1 MKRIAIAII
10 LAQATWHSYAVAD
23 ARSMS
28 TDPRLGSGG
37 STLSLDSLM
46 NPTSEASTGVNSL
59 RAQLLADGGRTV
71 GFRGGLAARA
81 QDLISGLRLR
91 ERALDVQYE
100 FGSLVSPS
108 GMLPPVIVESR
119 DVAAFTPDQIRT
131 ANRVYKKERDE
142 RFVSVPP
149 TWRDYLLVGLPT
161 QTNIDLPVMEA
172 RPVDSAEMKI
182 WQEAV
187 KQGWQEGADQ
197 ALAILDANFNRLTR
211 DYKGMLL
218 YSTLLQ
224 QGMVGQSQV
233 AESQQTV
240 TGDGGQLTL
249 GDKMRR
255 LVGKAEFQV
264 DAARWR
270 PTIKV
275 GALPPPPVPVPAKST
290 VAVPAQSAVA
300 TAVPPAQKITV
311 ADTSSKIASAT
322 VAAPVTA
329 ASTTPAAMPTTARA
343 PIDVT
348 PVRAATPVVSPATPP
363 VGATAQSLVAGQ
375 AKSAPIAPVLAV
387 STTTTAL
394 PASATPASVVA
405 ATPAKPVA
413 AAVPA
418 KKPLPVWEAKDG
430 STLRATVEQWAK
442 TAGWT
447 VEWVPDDLNY
457 EVPYLRIEGSIED
470 AVLKIFS
477 YYQNAERPL
486 LPKGSRQQKF
496 IRVIEVT
503 NSNNPRKSA

>member
-10 LAQATWHSYAVAD
+10 LAQATWHSGAVVA
-23 ARSMS
+23 AGSMS
-28 TDPRLGSGG
+28 ADPRLGNGASP
-37 STLSLDSLM
+37 LSLESLM

-81 QDLISGLRLR
+81 QELIGGLRLR

-161 QTNIDLPVMEA
+161 QTNVDLPVMDA

-187 KQGWQEGADQ
+187 KQGWQEGSDQ

-275 GALPPPPVPVPAKST
+275 GALPPPPAPVSVKSD
-290 VAVPAQSAVA
+290 AIVPAQSAVT

-311 ADTSSKIASAT
+311 ASAASTT
-322 VAAPVTA
+322 VAAPIGKPATA
-329 ASTTPAAMPTTARA
+329 GAPVAAPVPTTARA

-348 PVRAATPVVSPATPP
+348 PVKVLPTPTAPAKPETVAVAQPSTAAQVKT
-363 VGATAQSLVAGQ
+363 
-375 AKSAPIAPVLAV
+375 APIAPTSAV
-387 STTTTAL
+387 TATATAL
-394 PASATPASVVA
+394 PSSAKPASVIAPV
-405 ATPAKPVA
+405 PAKPVPTTTPIKA
-413 AAVPA
+413 
-418 KKPLPVWEAKDG
+418 PLLVWESKDG

-447 VEWVPDDLNY
+447 VEWVPEDLNY
-457 EVPYLRIEGSIED
+457 EVPHLRIEGSLEE

-486 LPKGSRQQKF
+486 EPKGSRQQKF

>member
-23 ARSMS
+23 AQSMS

-37 STLSLDSLM
+37 SALSLDSLM

-81 QDLISGLRLR
+81 QDLIGGLRLR

-100 FGSLVSPS
+100 FGSLVSPT

-161 QTNIDLPVMEA
+161 QTNIDLPVMDA

-275 GALPPPPVPVPAKST
+275 GALPPPAPVPAQTS
-290 VAVPAQSAVA
+290 VAGPAQSAVS

-311 ADTSSKIASAT
+311 ADTSSKIATTT
-322 VAAPVTA
+322 VATPVTA

-348 PVRAATPVVSPATPP
+348 PVRAATPTVSPTTYP
-363 VGATAQSLVAGQ
+363 VGTTSQSVVTGQ
-375 AKSAPIAPVLAV
+375 AKPAPAATVPTVPATI
-387 STTTTAL
+387 TAL
-394 PASATPASVVA
+394 PASIKPASVVA
-405 ATPAKPVA
+405 ATPAKPA
-413 AAVPA
+413 TPAVPA
-418 KKPLPVWEAKDG
+418 KTPLPVWEAKDG
-430 STLRATVEQWAK
+430 STLRTTVEQWAK

-457 EVPYLRIEGSIED
+457 EVPYLRIEGSLED

-503 NSNNPRKSA
+503 NPNNPRKSA

>member
-23 ARSMS
+23 AQSMS

-37 STLSLDSLM
+37 SALSLDSLM

-81 QDLISGLRLR
+81 QDLIGGLRLR

-119 DVAAFTPDQIRT
+119 DVAAFTTDQIRT

-275 GALPPPPVPVPAKST
+275 GALPPPPAPVPAKTSA
-290 VAVPAQSAVA
+290 AVPAQSALS
-300 TAVPPAQKITV
+300 TAAPPAQKITV
-311 ADTSSKIASAT
+311 ADTSSKIATAT
-322 VAAPVTA
+322 VATPITA

-348 PVRAATPVVSPATPP
+348 PVRAATPAVSSTTPAVVTA
-363 VGATAQSLVAGQ
+363 AQSVTGQ
-375 AKSAPIAPVLAV
+375 AKSAPAA
-387 STTTTAL
+387 TATTTAL
-394 PASATPASVVA
+394 PASTKPASVVA
-405 ATPAKPVA
+405 ATPAKSA
-413 AAVPA
+413 TAAVPA
-418 KKPLPVWEAKDG
+418 KTPLPVWEAKDG

-457 EVPYLRIEGSIED
+457 EVPYLRIEGSLED

-503 NSNNPRKSA
+503 NPNNPRKSA

>member
-23 ARSMS
+23 AGSMS

-37 STLSLDSLM
+37 SALSLDSLM

-81 QDLISGLRLR
+81 QDLIGGLRLR
-91 ERALDVQYE
+91 ERSLDVQYE
-100 FGSLVSPS
+100 FGSLVSHS

-187 KQGWQEGADQ
+187 KQGWQEGGDQ

-275 GALPPPPVPVPAKST
+275 GVLPPPPAPVPAKSN
-290 VAVPAQSAVA
+290 VAVPAQSAVT

-311 ADTSSKIASAT
+311 ADTPSKIATAT
-322 VAAPVTA
+322 VAAPVTT
-329 ASTTPAAMPTTARA
+329 ASTTPAAMPTTTRA

-348 PVRAATPVVSPATPP
+348 PVRATAPVVASTTPP
-363 VGATAQSLVAGQ
+363 VGAAAQSVVTGQ
-375 AKSAPIAPVLAV
+375 AKSAPVASVPAV
-387 STTTTAL
+387 SATPTAL
-394 PASATPASVVA
+394 AASATPASVVA
-405 ATPAKPVA
+405 ATPAKSTA

-418 KKPLPVWEAKDG
+418 KTPLPVWEAKDG

-457 EVPYLRIEGSIED
+457 EVPYLRIEGSLED

>member
-1 MKRIAIAII
+1 
-10 LAQATWHSYAVAD
+10 
-23 ARSMS
+23 
-28 TDPRLGSGG
+28 
-37 STLSLDSLM
+37 
-46 NPTSEASTGVNSL
+46 
-59 RAQLLADGGRTV
+59 
-71 GFRGGLAARA
+71 
-81 QDLISGLRLR
+81 
-91 ERALDVQYE
+91 
-100 FGSLVSPS
+100 
-108 GMLPPVIVESR
+108 
-119 DVAAFTPDQIRT
+119 
-131 ANRVYKKERDE
+131 
-142 RFVSVPP
+142 
-149 TWRDYLLVGLPT
+149 
-161 QTNIDLPVMEA
+161 
-172 RPVDSAEMKI
+172 
-182 WQEAV
+182 V

-218 YSTLLQ
+218 YSPLLQ

-275 GALPPPPVPVPAKST
+275 GALPPPPAPVPAKT
-290 VAVPAQSAVA
+290 TAVVPAQSAVT
-300 TAVPPAQKITV
+300 TAAPSAQKITV
-311 ADTSSKIASAT
+311 ADTSSKIPSAPVAATVTAVSATASAT
-322 VAAPVTA
+322 
-329 ASTTPAAMPTTARA
+329 PTTARA

-348 PVRAATPVVSPATPP
+348 PARVTSSVISSTTPAAVTA
-363 VGATAQSLVAGQ
+363 AQSLNAQ
-375 AKSAPIAPVLAV
+375 AKSAPAAMA
-387 STTTTAL
+387 TTTAL
-394 PASATPASVVA
+394 PGSTKPASVVA
-405 ATPAKPVA
+405 ATQAKPA
-413 AAVPA
+413 APAVPV
-418 KKPLPVWEAKDG
+418 KPPLPVWEAKDG

-457 EVPYLRIEGSIED
+457 EVPYLRIEGSLED

-496 IRVIEVT
+496 IRVIEIT
-503 NSNNPRKSA
+503 NPNNPRKSA

>member
-23 ARSMS
+23 AQSMS

-37 STLSLDSLM
+37 SALSLDSLM

-81 QDLISGLRLR
+81 QDLIGGLRLR

-224 QGMVGQSQV
+224 QGIVGQSQV

-275 GALPPPPVPVPAKST
+275 GALPPPPAPVPAQTS
-290 VAVPAQSAVA
+290 VAVPAQSAVS

-311 ADTSSKIASAT
+311 ADTSSKIATAT
-322 VAAPVTA
+322 VATPVTA
-329 ASTTPAAMPTTARA
+329 ASTKPAAMPTTARA

-348 PVRAATPVVSPATPP
+348 PVRAATPAVSSTTSP
-363 VGATAQSLVAGQ
+363 VGTTSQSVVTGQ
-375 AKSAPIAPVLAV
+375 AKSAPAATVPIVPA
-387 STTTTAL
+387 TTTAL
-394 PASATPASVVA
+394 PASTKPASVVA
-405 ATPAKPVA
+405 ATPAKPAA

-418 KKPLPVWEAKDG
+418 KPPLPVWEAKNG

-457 EVPYLRIEGSIED
+457 EVPYLRIEGSLED

-503 NSNNPRKSA
+503 NPNNPRKSA

>member
-10 LAQATWHSYAVAD
+10 LAHATWHAHAVAD
-23 ARSMS
+23 TRSMS
-28 TDPRLGSGG
+28 SDPRLGSGG
-37 STLSLDSLM
+37 TALTLDSLM

-81 QDLISGLRLR
+81 QDLIGGLRLR

-100 FGSLVSPS
+100 FGSLVSTS

-161 QTNIDLPVMEA
+161 QTNIDLPIMEA
-172 RPVDSAEMKI
+172 RPVDSAEMAI

-233 AESQQTV
+233 TESQQTV

-270 PTIKV
+270 PTIHV
-275 GALPPPPVPVPAKST
+275 GALPPPTPALSKPNT
-290 VAVPAQSAVA
+290 ADPERGAVT
-300 TAVPPAQKITV
+300 TAAPMAQKISV
-311 ADTSSKIASAT
+311 AG
-322 VAAPVTA
+322 
-329 ASTTPAAMPTTARA
+329 PAAVTTTAIPAVSALPPAVPTTARVPLDLTPAPKATPAFSTTKAMSGAKDQSVASAQPKPA
-343 PIDVT
+343 PITSAAVT
-348 PVRAATPVVSPATPP
+348 TV
-363 VGATAQSLVAGQ
+363 
-375 AKSAPIAPVLAV
+375 
-387 STTTTAL
+387 AL
-394 PASATPASVVA
+394 PPAVVPASVVA
-405 ATPAKPVA
+405 ATSAKSSPATAPLKAPV
-413 AAVPA
+413 
-418 KKPLPVWEAKDG
+418 PVWEAKEG

-447 VEWVPDDLNY
+447 VEWMPEDLNY
-457 EVPYLRIEGSIED
+457 EVPYLRIEGSFED

-477 YYQNAERPL
+477 YFESAERPL
-486 LPKGSRQQKF
+486 LPRGSRQQKF
-496 IRVIEVT
+496 IRVIEVSKT
-503 NSNNPRKSA
+503 NNPRKSA

>member
-23 ARSMS
+23 AQSMS

-37 STLSLDSLM
+37 SALSLDSLM

-81 QDLISGLRLR
+81 QDLIGGLRLR

-275 GALPPPPVPVPAKST
+275 GALPPPAPVPAKTSA
-290 VAVPAQSAVA
+290 AVPAQSAVS

-311 ADTSSKIASAT
+311 TDTSSKIASVPVAT
-322 VAAPVTA
+322 PITG

-348 PVRAATPVVSPATPP
+348 PVRAATPAGSSTTNP
-363 VGATAQSLVAGQ
+363 VGTAPQSVVNGQ
-375 AKSAPIAPVLAV
+375 AKSAPAATVPTVPA
-387 STTTTAL
+387 TTTAL
-394 PASATPASVVA
+394 PASTKPASVVA
-405 ATPAKPVA
+405 ATPSKSAT

-418 KKPLPVWEAKDG
+418 KTPLPVWEAKDG

-457 EVPYLRIEGSIED
+457 EVPYLRIEGSLED

-503 NSNNPRKSA
+503 NPNNPRKSA

>member
-10 LAQATWHSYAVAD
+10 LAQATWQSYAVAD
-23 ARSMS
+23 AQSMS

-37 STLSLDSLM
+37 SALSLDSLM

-71 GFRGGLAARA
+71 GFRGGLVARA
-81 QDLISGLRLR
+81 QDLIGGLRLR

-187 KQGWQEGADQ
+187 KQGWHEGADQ

-255 LVGKAEFQV
+255 LVGKAEFQI
-264 DAARWR
+264 DAAQWR

-275 GALPPPPVPVPAKST
+275 GALPPAAPVPAKAS
-290 VAVPAQSAVA
+290 VAAPAQSAVS
-300 TAVPPAQKITV
+300 TAVPPAQKIIV

-322 VAAPVTA
+322 AAAPVTS
-329 ASTTPAAMPTTARA
+329 ASTTAAAMPTTARA

-348 PVRAATPVVSPATPP
+348 PVRSTPP
-363 VGATAQSLVAGQ
+363 VASSTSSPVRTAVQSVTGQ
-375 AKSAPIAPVLAV
+375 AKPAPAVPVN
-387 STTTTAL
+387 TTVL
-394 PASATPASVVA
+394 PTSNKPVSVVA
-405 ATPAKPVA
+405 ATPAKSA
-413 AAVPA
+413 NT
-418 KKPLPVWEAKDG
+418 PLPVWEAKDG

-447 VEWVPDDLNY
+447 IEWVPDDLDY
-457 EVPYLRIEGSIED
+457 EVPYLRIEGSLEE

>member
-10 LAQATWHSYAVAD
+10 LAQATWHSYAMAD
-23 ARSMS
+23 AQSMS

-37 STLSLDSLM
+37 SALSLDSLM

-81 QDLISGLRLR
+81 QDLIGGLRLR

-100 FGSLVSPS
+100 FGSLVNPS

-275 GALPPPPVPVPAKST
+275 GALPPPPAPVPAQTS
-290 VAVPAQSAVA
+290 VSVPAQSAVS

-311 ADTSSKIASAT
+311 ADTSSKIATAT
-322 VAAPVTA
+322 VATPVTV

-348 PVRAATPVVSPATPP
+348 PVRAATPAVSSTTNP
-363 VGATAQSLVAGQ
+363 VGTTSQSVVTGQ
-375 AKSAPIAPVLAV
+375 AKSAPAATVPTVPA
-387 STTTTAL
+387 TTTAL
-394 PASATPASVVA
+394 PASTKPASVVA
-405 ATPAKPVA
+405 ATPAKPAA

-418 KKPLPVWEAKDG
+418 KPPLPVWEAKDG

-457 EVPYLRIEGSIED
+457 EVPYLRIEGSLED

-503 NSNNPRKSA
+503 NPNNPRKSA

>member
-23 ARSMS
+23 AQSMS

-37 STLSLDSLM
+37 SALSLDSLM

-81 QDLISGLRLR
+81 QDLIGGLRLR

-100 FGSLVSPS
+100 FGSLVNPS

-275 GALPPPPVPVPAKST
+275 GALPPPPAPVPVKTTA
-290 VAVPAQSAVA
+290 VVPAQSAVS
-300 TAVPPAQKITV
+300 TAAPPAQEITV
-311 ADTSSKIASAT
+311 TDTSSKIASAP

-329 ASTTPAAMPTTARA
+329 VTSTPAAMPTTARA
-343 PIDVT
+343 PIDAA
-348 PVRAATPVVSPATPP
+348 PVRATPP
-363 VGATAQSLVAGQ
+363 VISSTTPAVITAAQSVTGQ
-375 AKSAPIAPVLAV
+375 AKSAPAVTV
-387 STTTTAL
+387 STVPATTTAL
-394 PASATPASVVA
+394 PASTKPAFVVA
-405 ATPAKPVA
+405 ATPAKPAA

-418 KKPLPVWEAKDG
+418 KPPLPVWEAKDG

-457 EVPYLRIEGSIED
+457 EVPYLRIEGSLED

-503 NSNNPRKSA
+503 NPNNPRKSA

>member
-37 STLSLDSLM
+37 SALSLDSLM
-46 NPTSEASTGVNSL
+46 NPTSEANTGVNSL

-275 GALPPPPVPVPAKST
+275 GALPPPPVPVSVKPNAVIPAK
-290 VAVPAQSAVA
+290 SAVA

-311 ADTSSKIASAT
+311 AESTPKIAT
-322 VAAPVTA
+322 APVA
-329 ASTTPAAMPTTARA
+329 TPASVAPKNPAAIPTTARA

-348 PVRAATPVVSPATPP
+348 PAVSSIKAPAGAAD
-363 VGATAQSLVAGQ
+363 QSLATGQ
-375 AKSAPIAPVLAV
+375 AKSAPIPAV
-387 STTTTAL
+387 SPVPATATAL
-394 PASATPASVVA
+394 HPSATSTSVVA
-405 ATPAKPVA
+405 VAPAKPA
-413 AAVPA
+413 ASVPPA
-418 KKPLPVWEAKDG
+418 KAPLPVWEAKDG

-457 EVPYLRIEGSIED
+457 EVPYLRIEGSLED

-477 YYQNAERPL
+477 YYQKAERPL